1 MKKKSL
7 FAFALLVLAGAFSL
21 AAQPSAAQKAD
32 AVVPLKGLD
41 PVMLAKGKEVKGDDK
56 LTVTRG
62 GFRYLFSSAETK
74 ALFEKEPKLYE
85 IQMGG
90 SCPVVPGAE
99 GDPDRFAVY
108 KERIYIFA
116 SDQCVE
122 SFKANPEEFVKN

>member
-1 MKKKSL
+1 MKKSL
-7 FAFALLVLAGAFSL
+7 FALALLILAGVLSV
-21 AAQPSAAQKAD
+21 AAQPSVIQKSE
-32 AVVPLKGLD
+32 AVLSLKGLD
-41 PVMLAKGKEVKGDDK
+41 PVMLAKGKEVKGDEK
-56 LTVTRG
+56 LAVSRS
-62 GFRYLFSSAETK
+62 GFRYLFSSAANK
-74 ALFEKEPKLYE
+74 AIFEKEPKLYE

-99 GDPDRFAVY
+99 GDPDRFVVY

>member
-1 MKKKSL
+1 MKKSL
-7 FAFALLVLAGAFSL
+7 FALTLLILSGVVSL
-21 AAQPSAAQKAD
+21 AAQPRVIQKSE
-32 AVVPLKGLD
+32 AVLSLKGLD
-41 PVMLAKGKEVKGDDK
+41 PVMLAKGKEVKGDEK
-56 LTVTRG
+56 LSVTRS
-62 GFRYLFSSAETK
+62 GFRYLFSSDANK

-99 GDPDRFAVY
+99 GDPDRFVVY

>member
-1 MKKKSL
+1 MKKSL
-7 FAFALLVLAGAFSL
+7 LAVALLVVVGGLSV
-21 AAQPSAAQKAD
+21 AAQPSVIQKSE
-32 AVVPLKGLD
+32 AVLSLKGLD
-41 PVMLAKGKEVKGDDK
+41 PVMLAKGKEVKGDEK
-56 LTVTRG
+56 LAVTRS
-62 GFRYLFSSAETK
+62 GFRYLFSSAANK
-74 ALFEKEPKLYE
+74 AIFEKEPKLYE

-99 GDPDRFAVY
+99 GDPDRFVVY

>member
-1 MKKKSL
+1 MKKSL
-7 FAFALLVLAGAFSL
+7 FAIALLIMVGVLSL
-21 AAQPSAAQKAD
+21 AAQPSVVQKSD

-41 PVMLAKGKEVKGDDK
+41 PVMLAKGKEVKGDDG
-56 LTVTRG
+56 LSVTRS
-62 GFRYLFSSAETK
+62 GFRYLFSSAANK

-99 GDPDRFAVY
+99 GDPDRFVVY

-116 SDQCVE
+116 SDHCVE
-122 SFKANPEEFVKN
+122 TFKATPEEFVKN

>member
-1 MKKKSL
+1 MKKSL
-7 FAFALLVLAGAFSL
+7 FALALLIMAGVLSV
-21 AAQPSAAQKAD
+21 AAQPSVIQKSE
-32 AVVPLKGLD
+32 AVLSLKGLD
-41 PVMLAKGKEVKGDDK
+41 PVMLAKGKEVKGDEK
-56 LTVTRG
+56 LAVSRS
-62 GFRYLFSSAETK
+62 GFRYLFSSAANK
-74 ALFEKEPKLYE
+74 AIFEKEPKLYE

-99 GDPDRFAVY
+99 GDPDRFVVY

>member
-1 MKKKSL
+1 MKKSL
-7 FAFALLVLAGAFSL
+7 FALALLILAGTLSL
-21 AAQPSAAQKAD
+21 AAQPSVQKSQ

-41 PVMLAKGKEVKGDDK
+41 PVMLAKGKEVKGDEK
-56 LTVTRG
+56 LAVTRG
-62 GFRYLFSSAETK
+62 GFRYLFSSAENK

-99 GDPDRFAVY
+99 GDPDRFVVY

-116 SDQCVE
+116 SDMCVD

>member
-1 MKKKSL
+1 MKKSL
-7 FAFALLVLAGAFSL
+7 FALALLILVGVVSL
-21 AAQPSAAQKAD
+21 AAQPRVIQKSE
-32 AVVPLKGLD
+32 AVLSLKGLD
-41 PVMLAKGKEVKGDDK
+41 PVMLAKGKEVKGDEK
-56 LTVTRG
+56 LSVSRG
-62 GFRYLFSSAETK
+62 GFRYLFSSAANK
-74 ALFEKEPKLYE
+74 ATFEKEPKLYE

>member
-1 MKKKSL
+1 MKKSL
-7 FAFALLVLAGAFSL
+7 FALALLILAGVLSV
-21 AAQPSAAQKAD
+21 AAQPSVIQKSE
-32 AVVPLKGLD
+32 AVLSLKGLD
-41 PVMLAKGKEVKGDDK
+41 PVILAKGKEVKGDEK
-56 LTVTRG
+56 LAVSRS
-62 GFRYLFSSAETK
+62 GFRYLFSSAANK
-74 ALFEKEPKLYE
+74 AIFEKEPKLYE

-99 GDPDRFAVY
+99 GDPDRFVVY

>member
-1 MKKKSL
+1 MKKSL
-7 FAFALLVLAGAFSL
+7 FALALLILAGMVSQ
-21 AAQPSAAQKAD
+21 AAQPSVMQKSD

-56 LTVTRG
+56 LAVTRS
-62 GFRYLFSSAETK
+62 GFRYLFSSAANK

-99 GDPDRFAVY
+99 GDPDLFVVY
-108 KERIYIFA
+108 KERVYIFA
-116 SDQCVE
+116 SDHCVE
-122 SFKANPEEFVKN
+122 SFKANPEEYIKN

>member
-1 MKKKSL
+1 
-7 FAFALLVLAGAFSL
+7 
-21 AAQPSAAQKAD
+21 
-32 AVVPLKGLD
+32 
-41 PVMLAKGKEVKGDDK
+41 MLTKGKEVKGDEK
-56 LTVTRG
+56 FAVSRA
-62 GFRYLFSSAETK
+62 GFRYLFASAENK
-74 ALFEKEPKLYE
+74 EAFEKAPKLYE

-99 GDPDRFAVY
+99 GDPDRFYVY

>member
-1 MKKKSL
+1 MKKSL
-7 FAFALLVLAGAFSL
+7 FALAMLMLVGMISL
-21 AAQPSAAQKAD
+21 AAQPSVIQKAD

-41 PVMLAKGKEVKGDDK
+41 PVMLAKGKEVKGDEK
-56 LTVTRG
+56 IAVARS
-62 GFRYLFSSAETK
+62 GFRYHFSSTENK
-74 ALFEKEPKLYE
+74 AVFEKEPKLYE

-99 GDPDRFAVY
+99 GNPDLFVVY

-116 SDQCVE
+116 TDGCVD

>member
-1 MKKKSL
+1 MKKSL
-7 FAFALLVLAGAFSL
+7 FALALLILAGTLSQAS
-21 AAQPSAAQKAD
+21 QPTAIQKSD

-41 PVMLAKGKEVKGDDK
+41 PVMLAKGKEVKGDEK
-56 LTVTRG
+56 LSVARS
-62 GFRYLFSSAETK
+62 GFRYLFSSAENK
-74 ALFEKEPKLYE
+74 ALFEKSPKLYE

-116 SDQCVE
+116 SDHCVE
-122 SFKANPEEFVKN
+122 EFKANPEGFVKD

>member
-1 MKKKSL
+1 MKKSL
-7 FAFALLVLAGAFSL
+7 FALALLIMAGVLSL
-21 AAQPSAAQKAD
+21 AAQPSVIQKSEAL
-32 AVVPLKGLD
+32 VSLKGLD
-41 PVMLAKGKEVKGDDK
+41 PVMLAKGKEVKGDEK
-56 LTVTRG
+56 LTVTRS
-62 GFRYLFSSAETK
+62 GFRYLFSSAENK

-99 GDPDRFAVY
+99 GDPDRFVVY

>member
-1 MKKKSL
+1 MKKSL
-7 FAFALLVLAGAFSL
+7 FATAMLIMVGVMCL
-21 AAQPSAAQKAD
+21 AAQPGVVQKSE

-41 PVMLAKGKEVKGDDK
+41 PVMLAKGKEVKGDAS
-56 LTVTRG
+56 LAVTRG
-62 GFRYLFSSAETK
+62 GFRYLFSTAANK

-99 GDPDRFAVY
+99 GDPDRFVVY

-116 SDQCVE
+116 SDGCVD

>member
-1 MKKKSL
+1 MKKPL
-7 FAFALLVLAGAFSL
+7 FALALLILAGALSQ
-21 AAQPSAAQKAD
+21 AAQPSVIQKSD

-56 LTVTRG
+56 IAVTRG
-62 GFRYLFSSAETK
+62 GFRYLFSSAENK
-74 ALFEKEPKLYE
+74 ALFEKEPKIYE

-99 GDPDRFAVY
+99 GDPDRFVVY

-116 SDQCVE
+116 SDMCVE
-122 SFKANPEEFVKN
+122 SFKAKPEEFVKN

>member
-1 MKKKSL
+1 MKKSL
-7 FAFALLVLAGAFSL
+7 FALALLILAGVLSV
-21 AAQPSAAQKAD
+21 AAQPSVIQKSE
-32 AVVPLKGLD
+32 AVLSLKGLD
-41 PVMLAKGKEVKGDDK
+41 PVLLAKGKEVKGDEK
-56 LTVTRG
+56 LAVSRS
-62 GFRYLFSSAETK
+62 GFRYLFSSAANK
-74 ALFEKEPKLYE
+74 AIFEKEPKLYE

-99 GDPDRFAVY
+99 GDPDRFVVY

>member
-1 MKKKSL
+1 MKKSL
-7 FAFALLVLAGAFSL
+7 FALAMLMLVGMISQ
-21 AAQPSAAQKAD
+21 AAQPSVIQKAD

-41 PVMLAKGKEVKGDDK
+41 PVMLAKGKEVKGDEK
-56 LTVTRG
+56 ISVTRS
-62 GFRYLFSSAETK
+62 GFRYLFSSDANK
-74 ALFEKEPKLYE
+74 AVFEKEPKLYE

-99 GDPDRFAVY
+99 GNPDLFVVY

-116 SDQCVE
+116 TDGCVD

>member
-1 MKKKSL
+1 MKKSL
-7 FAFALLVLAGAFSL
+7 FALALLVLAGVLSQ
-21 AAQPSAAQKAD
+21 AAQPSVIQKSE

-56 LTVTRG
+56 LSVTRS
-62 GFRYLFSSAETK
+62 GFRYLFSSSENK
-74 ALFEKEPKLYE
+74 ALFEKQPKLYE

-116 SDQCVE
+116 SDHCVE
-122 SFKANPEEFVKN
+122 EFKSNPEAYVKD